1 MKNSHLAILFVIM
14 LICFGI
20 FAFQLNN
27 NLETIIVFNK
37 TEIPENGTA
46 VGVLMDSFGRG
57 VANQTI
63 TFHQPGNETVSV
75 VTDENG
81 TFYIKNLQYRPE
93 FGKDNYY
100 GNFIFKGDNKYKGT
114 TYEYNLTVIPA

>member
-1 MKNSHLAILFVIM
+1 MKNSHLAILFVAM
-14 LICFGI
+14 LICFGV

-37 TEIPENGTA
+37 TEISENGTA

-57 VANQTI
+57 VPNKTI
-63 TFHQPGNETVSV
+63 TFHQPGNGTVSV

-81 TFYIKNLQYRPE
+81 TFYINNLQYRPE
-93 FGKDNYY
+93 LGKDNYY
-100 GNFIFKGDNKYKGT
+100 GNFVFNGDNKYKAT